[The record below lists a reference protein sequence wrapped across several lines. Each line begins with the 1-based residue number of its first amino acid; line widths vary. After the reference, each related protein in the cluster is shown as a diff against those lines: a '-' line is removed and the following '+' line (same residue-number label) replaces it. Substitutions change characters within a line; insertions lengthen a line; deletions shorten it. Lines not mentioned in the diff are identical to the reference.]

1 MRSVIFIAVVV
12 NLIYL
17 QLSTT
22 SNVFPSSKN
31 GWFGRSSQDNDYD
44 LIEENNAASLKYS
57 NCLKLRGGA
66 SSDDKTDSKIKG
78 VCVGIDLGT
87 TYSCVAVWKNG
98 RVEIC
103 PNEQGNRITPSYV
116 GWNLG
121 DGQRLVGDAAKNQAA
136 SNPDNTVFD
145 VKRLIGRKF
154 SDESVT
160 KDSKLLPFKIVQ
172 GSADKP
178 MIKIQAGTEQ
188 KLLGPEEISGMILR
202 KMKEIAE
209 SFLGE
214 TVTHAV
220 VTVPAYFND
229 AQRQATKDAGTIA
242 GLKVERVLNEPT
254 AAAIAYG
261 LDRTSTKEENILVFD
276 LGGGTFDVTLLTLDH
291 GVFEVKATAGD
302 THLGGEDFDQ
312 RMMDY
317 CISQF
322 KKKHSLDLTKD
333 NKAIARLRRQCEAAK
348 RTLSTQKSAQIEI
361 ESIYQGID
369 FSMPFSRAKFEEL
382 NLDLFKKT
390 IDPVK
395 QVLSDANMAKKD
407 VQQVVLVGGSTRIP
421 KVQEML
427 SEFFDGKV
435 LNREINP
442 DEAVAY
448 GAAVQ
453 GAVLSGAADQTKEIL
468 LLDVAPLSLGIET
481 AGGVMTKLI
490 PRGTTI
496 PAKKTQT
503 FSTFADNQPG
513 VLIQVYEGERS
524 MTKDNRVLGQ
534 FQLDGL
540 PPSPRGTPQIE
551 VSFDVDANGILSVA
565 AQDKASGKTQKIT
578 ITSDKGRLSEEEIAR
593 MVKEA
598 EENAEADNIARQNVE
613 AKNQLESYLYNL
625 RTSVQDTLKD
635 KIKDDDKELIL
646 TTVTEALT
654 WLEENQAESKS
665 VYDDKRTKVEQVAN
679 PIITKAYSS
688 THTDGSSSSSTEEPS
703 ADTSANRSDSSDGP
717 TVEEVD

>member
-1 MRSVIFIAVVV
+1 
-12 NLIYL
+12 
-17 QLSTT
+17 
-22 SNVFPSSKN
+22 
-31 GWFGRSSQDNDYD
+31 
-44 LIEENNAASLKYS
+44 
-57 NCLKLRGGA
+57 
-66 SSDDKTDSKIKG
+66 
-78 VCVGIDLGT
+78 
-87 TYSCVAVWKNG
+87 
-98 RVEIC
+98 
-103 PNEQGNRITPSYV
+103 
-116 GWNLG
+116 
-121 DGQRLVGDAAKNQAA
+121 
-136 SNPDNTVFD
+136 
-145 VKRLIGRKF
+145 
-154 SDESVT
+154 
-160 KDSKLLPFKIVQ
+160 
-172 GSADKP
+172 
-178 MIKIQAGTEQ
+178 
-188 KLLGPEEISGMILR
+188 
-202 KMKEIAE
+202 
-209 SFLGE
+209 
-214 TVTHAV
+214 
-220 VTVPAYFND
+220 
-229 AQRQATKDAGTIA
+229 
-242 GLKVERVLNEPT
+242 
-254 AAAIAYG
+254 
-261 LDRTSTKEENILVFD
+261 
-276 LGGGTFDVTLLTLDH
+276 
-291 GVFEVKATAGD
+291 
-302 THLGGEDFDQ
+302 
-312 RMMDY
+312 
-317 CISQF
+317 
-322 KKKHSLDLTKD
+322 
-333 NKAIARLRRQCEAAK
+333 
-348 RTLSTQKSAQIEI
+348 
-361 ESIYQGID
+361 
-369 FSMPFSRAKFEEL
+369 MPFSRAKFEEL